1 MFIYVHKT
9 IMFIGLLI
17 TTKLREHD
25 KLSNKV
31 IIQILI
37 RNPSIFWK
45 LSWRALIG
53 KSFLSIYLDYIS
65 FIEGFS
71 WDPSDMN
78 DHYLTLNE

>member
-45 LSWRALIG
+45 LSWGARIG

-78 DHYLTLNE
+78 DHNLTLNE